1 MRVSSRPPFPVGVL
15 LVGCLAL
22 SGEAAAAQNPR
33 SGQGKDQRTWHRR
46 LSPAEVNALV
56 RKERLRIV
64 DLRATVD
71 GASRKSLFDVAV
83 IKDTVEQ
90 PWSWSFDLTPERARA
105 VLEASPRVPVKLAAY
120 ELAPGDVRL
129 AALWAPGRADA
140 LTGWVVLVDQTA
152 KGVKRALAAG
162 RLKLKGLVAYT
173 SGSGRRFALV
183 ARAETAE
190 GARRLRSPSRSP
202 LDAPL
207 ADDITARV
215 SALLAVTDGTQGLHL
230 KELGGAIL
238 AEQNRTFAF
247 EPASTI
253 KAAAGLH
260 VMQQV
265 EAGTWA
271 FGNLVD
277 VFQPPA
283 SGSCPTNTDI
293 GDETLTVAMQEML
306 WHSDNQRTRVIVD
319 TFGAA
324 NINATMAAS
333 GMGASSINHVI
344 GCGGPPENRLTLA
357 DAGVLYEG
365 SADGTLVD
373 AANRE
378 QFHNFFAGRGQFEV
392 EGYDWTG
399 IWDTDIPNM
408 IVQEQPAGMTASQR
422 AFYRNEMDLAYK
434 AGNYKICVNASCS
447 DYRDHI
453 SIAGWAE
460 VPFCSGTA
468 IDPREFAFG
477 LFIYNS
483 TSDLTSGQ
491 AFTSAKGE
499 LLREQI
505 RDGMASCFH
514 AELSTTSTAAPD
526 PVISDQVFTVTIDA
540 ANAGPMEATSVS
552 LAGATPPGTTFAS
565 AAAAPGWSTTV
576 PAVGGTGA
584 FSFSRN
590 PMAIAESPEF
600 QVSLRVD
607 CAVPD
612 GTAIS
617 VGSAIASA
625 STPDLN
631 PADNQSTA
639 QVSVSNPAPV
649 LGPASASPAVLWPP
663 NHKMVEVA
671 VDYAVA
677 DNCGTPSCSLTVVSS
692 EPDNG
697 GGDGNTTGDIQV
709 VDAHHLRL
717 RAERSGGGPG
727 RTYTI
732 TASCSDSGGGSSSTQ
747 TAVVVPHNR

>member
-1 MRVSSRPPFPVGVL
+1 MRVSSMLLRVGVL
-15 LVGCLAL
+15 LVGCITLT
-22 SGEAAAAQNPR
+22 AQGAVA
-33 SGQGKDQRTWHRR
+33 GQDRAWHRQ
-46 LSPAEVNALV
+46 LSPQEVNALV
-56 RKERLRIV
+56 RAEGLRIV
-64 DLRATVD
+64 DLRASVVT
-71 GASRKSLFDVAV
+71 GGKPLFDVAL
-83 IKDTVEQ
+83 IKDTLEQ
-90 PWSWSFDLTPERARA
+90 PWSWSFDLTPERAKA
-105 VLEASPRVPVKLAAY
+105 VLEAAPRVPVALTAY

-140 LTGWVVLVDQTA
+140 LTGWVVLVGQTA
-152 KGVKRALAAG
+152 EGVNAVLAAG
-162 RLKLKGLVAYT
+162 QLKLEGLAAYS
-173 SGSGRRFALV
+173 SGSALRYALV
-183 ARAETAE
+183 ARVERAESPVARGAE
-190 GARRLRSPSRSP
+190 
-202 LDAPL
+202 PL
-207 ADDITARV
+207 ALRPALPNDITSRV

-230 KELGGAIL
+230 KEVGGAIL
-238 AEQNRTFAF
+238 AEQNRIFAF
-247 EPASTI
+247 EPASSI

-271 FGNLVD
+271 FGDLVD
-277 VFQPPA
+277 IFQPPA

-333 GMGASSINHVI
+333 GMGSSSINHVI
-344 GCGGPPENRLTLA
+344 GCGGPPENQLTLA

-365 SADGTLVD
+365 SADGTLV
-373 AANRE
+373 APANRDL
-378 QFHNFFAGRGQFEV
+378 FHGFFAGRGQFTV

-408 IVQEQPAGMTASQR
+408 IFQEQPAGMTASQR

-434 AGNYKICVNASCS
+434 AGNYKICVSGDCS

-453 SIAGWAE
+453 SVAGWAE
-460 VPFCSGTA
+460 VPFCTGTL
-468 IDPREFAFG
+468 IDPREFVFG
-477 LFIYNS
+477 IFIYNS

-491 AFTSAKGE
+491 AFSSAKGE

-505 RDGMASCFH
+505 RDGMAACFH

-526 PVISDQVFTVTIDA
+526 PVVSGQVFTVAIDA
-540 ANAGPMEATSVS
+540 DNAGPMEATSASVT
-552 LAGATPPGTTFAS
+552 GATPPGTTFT
-565 AAAAPGWSTTV
+565 AALSSPGWSTSA
-576 PAVGGTGA
+576 PPPGGTGA

-590 PMAIAESPEF
+590 PMEIAASPEF
-600 QVSLRVD
+600 EVSLRVD
-607 CAVPD
+607 CAVAD
-612 GTAIS
+612 GTSIS
-617 VGSAIASA
+617 MGSAIASL

-631 PADNQSTA
+631 PGDNSSTA
-639 QVSVSNPAPV
+639 QVSVSNPPPV
-649 LGPASASPAVLWPP
+649 LGSASAIPAVLWPP
-663 NHKMVEVA
+663 NHRMVDVT
-671 VDYAVA
+671 VDYTVA
-677 DNCGTPSCSLTVVSS
+677 DNCGTPSCSLAVVSS
-692 EPDNG
+692 EADNN

-717 RAERSGGGPG
+717 RAERSGQGPG

>member
-1 MRVSSRPPFPVGVL
+1 MRFFSMPQRVGVL
-15 LVGCLAL
+15 LAACIALTAQAALA
-22 SGEAAAAQNPR
+22 EP
-33 SGQGKDQRTWHRR
+33 DRTWHRQLR
-46 LSPAEVNALV
+46 PKEVNALV
-56 RKERLRIV
+56 RAEGLRIV

-71 GASRKSLFDVAV
+71 VTSGKALFDVAV
-83 IKDTVEQ
+83 IQDTGEQ
-90 PWSWSFDLTPERARA
+90 PWSWSFDLTAERAQA
-105 VLEASPRVPVKLAAY
+105 VLEASPRVPVALVAY

-140 LTGWVVLVDQTA
+140 TAGWVVLVDQTA
-152 KGVKRALAAG
+152 EGITQALDAGLLEVEALAA
-162 RLKLKGLVAYT
+162 YP
-173 SGSGRRFALV
+173 SGSALRYALV
-183 ARAETAE
+183 ARAGRRE
-190 GARRLRSPSRSP
+190 GPATRDVEP
-202 LDAPL
+202 LALGLTL
-207 ADDITARV
+207 ADDITGRV

-230 KELGGAIL
+230 KEVGGAIL

-247 EPASTI
+247 EPASSI

-265 EAGTWA
+265 EAGAWA
-271 FGNLVD
+271 FADLVD

-293 GDETLTVAMQEML
+293 GDETLTVSMQEML

-344 GCGGPPENRLTLA
+344 GCGGPPENQLTLA

-378 QFHNFFAGRGQFEV
+378 LFHNFFAGRGQFEV

-408 IVQEQPAGMTASQR
+408 IFQERPAGMTASQR
-422 AFYRNEMDLAYK
+422 AFYRNEADLAYK
-434 AGNYKICVNASCS
+434 AGNYKICDNADCS
-447 DYRDHI
+447 AYRDHI

-460 VPFCSGTA
+460 VPFCTGTL
-468 IDPREFAFG
+468 IDPREFVFG
-477 LFIYNS
+477 VFIYNS

-514 AELSTTSTAAPD
+514 AELSTTSVAGPD
-526 PVISDQVFTVTIDA
+526 PVVSDQIFTVTIDA
-540 ANAGPMEATSVS
+540 SNAGPMEATSVS
-552 LAGATPPGTTFAS
+552 VTGTTPPGTTFAGVVS
-565 AAAAPGWSTTV
+565 APGWSTSTP
-576 PAVGGTGA
+576 PAGGTGA
-584 FSFSRN
+584 FSFSDD
-590 PMAIAESPEF
+590 PMAIAASPEF
-600 QVSLRVD
+600 VVSLRVD

-612 GTAIS
+612 GTSIS
-617 VGSAIASA
+617 VGSAIASL
-625 STPDLN
+625 STPDLDLS
-631 PADNQSTA
+631 DNSSTA
-639 QVSVSNPAPV
+639 QVSVSNPPPV

-663 NHKMVEVA
+663 NHTMHDVTVS
-671 VDYAVA
+671 YTVA
-677 DNCGTPSCSLTVVSS
+677 DNCGTPSCALSVVSS

-697 GGDGNTTGDIQV
+697 QGDGNTTGDIEV
-709 VDAHHLRL
+709 VDANHLRL
-717 RAERSGGGPG
+717 RAERSGNGPG

-732 TASCSDSGGGSSSTQ
+732 TATCGDSGGGSSSTQ
-747 TAVVVPHNR
+747 TAVVVPHNK